1 MSKPKVLFY
10 VQHLLGIGHLKRA
23 TTLAR
28 AMTDAGLQ
36 VTVVSGGEYV
46 PVIDDSG
53 MEFVQLPAIRAE
65 DRTFKT
71 LVNMEG
77 AQLSDALKE
86 KRRKKLLNLFNEIC
100 PEILLIELFPFGRRQ
115 LEFEVLPLLDT
126 ANGADLRPIIVSSVR
141 DILVEKNNSSRE
153 ADMVKKAK
161 AYFDHILVH
170 GDPNLI
176 AFEET
181 FPLALELRHMLH
193 YTGYVVERESFVHS
207 PKKIGLGEV
216 IVSSG
221 SGAVGELLLR
231 SALRIRKFTY
241 LSEVKWRLLAGH
253 YMPEEVF
260 ESIRAS
266 ADKGVVVERARP
278 DFISLLQNCRL
289 SISQGGYNTVMEV
302 LATGANGIAV
312 PYAGG
317 RETEQTLRVKLMEK
331 RGLIRQIPEGQL
343 SDKILIEAVNR
354 TQNQTRNKK
363 FKINMDG
370 AIASANLV
378 ATWAKEL
385 KLSYA

>member
-71 LVNMEG
+71 LVNMKG

-86 KRRKKLLNLFNEIC
+86 KRRNKLLNLFNEIC
-100 PEILLIELFPFGRRQ
+100 PEILMIELFPFGRRQ

-126 ANGADLRPIIVSSVR
+126 ANGADMRPIIVSSVR

-181 FPLALELRHMLH
+181 FPLASELRHMLH
-193 YTGYVVERESFVHS
+193 YTGYVVERESFVNS
-207 PKKIGLGEV
+207 QNKIGLGEV

-231 SALRIRKFTY
+231 SALRIRKFT
-241 LSEVKWRLLAGH
+241 
-253 YMPEEVF
+253 
-260 ESIRAS
+260 
-266 ADKGVVVERARP
+266 
-278 DFISLLQNCRL
+278 
-289 SISQGGYNTVMEV
+289 
-302 LATGANGIAV
+302 
-312 PYAGG
+312 
-317 RETEQTLRVKLMEK
+317 
-331 RGLIRQIPEGQL
+331 
-343 SDKILIEAVNR
+343 
-354 TQNQTRNKK
+354 
-363 FKINMDG
+363 
-370 AIASANLV
+370 
-378 ATWAKEL
+378 
-385 KLSYA
+385 